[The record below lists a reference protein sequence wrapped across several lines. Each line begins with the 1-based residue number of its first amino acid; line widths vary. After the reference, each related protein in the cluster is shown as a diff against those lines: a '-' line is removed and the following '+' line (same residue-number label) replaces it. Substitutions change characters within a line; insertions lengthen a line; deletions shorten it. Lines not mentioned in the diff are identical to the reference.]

1 MDSRKIKKLVLNN
14 LAYVIFGYA
23 GNIICFAFRTAE
35 GKDVSEKLLPALNN
49 LGTAFAHIIPS
60 FHPVDLLVGV
70 AVGVAMKF
78 IMKIHAA
85 NKKKFRQGT
94 EYGSAVWGTEKDIE
108 PYMDFKDKD
117 NNVILTQTEGL
128 TMGKPSHPKYAR
140 NKNILVIGGS
150 GSGKTRFFV
159 KPNLM
164 QMHSSYIV
172 TDPKGTVLI
181 ECGKMLER
189 GRPVRDEKGNVS
201 YQPYRIK
208 VFNTIDFGKSMH
220 YNPFAYISKKN
231 REKDILK
238 FVDVLIRNTQ
248 SSQQNG
254 GDDFWVKAE
263 KLLYTAYIAMIF
275 TINPPE
281 EQNFETLIEMI
292 NSSEC
297 REDDET
303 FQNAIDR
310 LFAFIECWIND
321 DFPND
326 VEISNEFQEMKAN
339 QPNEEQKRLG
349 AFACK
354 QYHAY
359 KLAAGVVCSKR
370 LLNQAVGKSLRTHNL
385 KPKKGAQVMRK
396 NEKITALYERL
407 SRDDFGKDDDQQR
420 ESNSISNQKKLLE
433 DYARE
438 HGFTNCVHF
447 TDDGWSGA
455 NFERPNWKRMIAGI
469 ESGEIGYVLVKD
481 LSRVGRDYL
490 QVGFYTEVMFKERGV
505 RFIAI
510 ANGVDSD
517 KRESSEF
524 APFLNIMNE
533 WYVRDSSRKITSV
546 LHARGMSGKHTNS
559 HCIYGYKKDP
569 NDKDHWIIDEEA
581 AEVVRR
587 IYRMAL
593 ESKGPYEIARILA
606 LEKVER
612 PSYYLAQ
619 RGVGKHQSNFNPAE
633 RYTWRGG
640 TVADILSKPEYMG
653 HTVNFRTYKESY
665 KDKRS
670 RMTPKEDLV
679 IFENTQE
686 AIIDKETWER
696 VQSLRKTIRRT
707 DTIGAANPL
716 TGLMFCADCGAKM
729 YNHRGGAGLARDW
742 AGRPNGRKRP
752 ERDEYNCSRYDLGN
766 QHYNRYCTTHLI
778 RTAVVNELLLEAIK
792 EVCDYALNNEAAF
805 MEQVCSAS
813 SERQVKAAK
822 AIRQRKQRS
831 EKRADELSRL
841 IRKLY
846 EDNVNGRLSDK
857 LFEQMLHDFEAE
869 LESLTESVTQDEQEL
884 DRISRETVNAEKF
897 LALVKKYTDF
907 SELTPAMINEFVEK
921 ILVHQAE
928 GKGAS
933 RTQEVEIFFNFVGKV
948 EIPHEEIVLTEEEKA
963 ALAEQERRR
972 AKKAEYNRR
981 YMEKKRRQW
990 REQRE
995 REQEQK
1001 PHKLP
1006 PVADEK
1012 GEKSA

>member
-1 MDSRKIKKLVLNN
+1 
-14 LAYVIFGYA
+14 
-23 GNIICFAFRTAE
+23 
-35 GKDVSEKLLPALNN
+35 
-49 LGTAFAHIIPS
+49 
-60 FHPVDLLVGV
+60 
-70 AVGVAMKF
+70 
-78 IMKIHAA
+78 
-85 NKKKFRQGT
+85 
-94 EYGSAVWGTEKDIE
+94 
-108 PYMDFKDKD
+108 
-117 NNVILTQTEGL
+117 
-128 TMGKPSHPKYAR
+128 
-140 NKNILVIGGS
+140 
-150 GSGKTRFFV
+150 
-159 KPNLM
+159 
-164 QMHSSYIV
+164 
-172 TDPKGTVLI
+172 
-181 ECGKMLER
+181 
-189 GRPVRDEKGNVS
+189 
-201 YQPYRIK
+201 
-208 VFNTIDFGKSMH
+208 
-220 YNPFAYISKKN
+220 
-231 REKDILK
+231 
-238 FVDVLIRNTQ
+238 
-248 SSQQNG
+248 
-254 GDDFWVKAE
+254 
-263 KLLYTAYIAMIF
+263 
-275 TINPPE
+275 
-281 EQNFETLIEMI
+281 
-292 NSSEC
+292 
-297 REDDET
+297 
-303 FQNAIDR
+303 
-310 LFAFIECWIND
+310 
-321 DFPND
+321 
-326 VEISNEFQEMKAN
+326 MKAR
-339 QPNEEQKRLG
+339 K
-349 AFACK
+349 
-354 QYHAY
+354 
-359 KLAAGVVCSKR
+359 
-370 LLNQAVGKSLRTHNL
+370 TD
-385 KPKKGAQVMRK
+385 KG
-396 NEKITALYERL
+396 KITALYERL
-407 SRDDFGKDDDQQR
+407 SRDDDLTGD
-420 ESNSISNQKKLLE
+420 SNSIINQKKLLE

-490 QVGFYTEVMFKERGV
+490 QVGFYTEVMFKERDV

-546 LHARGMSGKHTNS
+546 LRARGMSGKHTNS

-670 RMTPKEDLV
+670 RTTPKEDLV

-766 QHYNRYCTTHLI
+766 QHYDRYCTTHLI

-813 SERQVKAAK
+813 SERQAKAAK

-846 EDNVNGRLSDK
+846 EDNVNGRLSDEEQAPTEQGYVRAEDVKFVVEETGEVQKVKMKDDHTKVSISKTDITDGKEIEGAK
-857 LFEQMLHDFEAE
+857 LQILDQEGEVVESWTTGEEHLIEYLPVGTYTLHEEAAVGGYIVANDVE
-869 LESLTESVTQDEQEL
+869 FTVEETGEIQKVKMEDERAMGQLVIVKTDADSKAALEGV
-884 DRISRETVNAEKF
+884 
-897 LALVKKYTDF
+897 
-907 SELTPAMINEFVEK
+907 EFVLLEK
-921 ILVHQAE
+921 E
-928 GKGAS
+928 TGK
-933 RTQEVEIFFNFVGKV
+933 EVERLKTGKDGKAV
-948 EIPHEEIVLTEEEKA
+948 SSLLPIGTYENGVFKEPITYVLKETAALEGYEKTEEEWEIVFSYQNDKTPVIEVVKEIQNKKIPETPGTVKPGPKTGDDTNWFLPLL
-963 ALAEQERRR
+963 ALGVSAGMVAGLLYYRKKQ
-972 AKKAEYNRR
+972 KKA
-981 YMEKKRRQW
+981 
-990 REQRE
+990 
-995 REQEQK
+995 
-1001 PHKLP
+1001 
-1006 PVADEK
+1006 
-1012 GEKSA
+1012 